1 MRFRNVLATFVLVPL
16 ALTLLPPI
24 HPAEAA
30 APANPVILLGVDGME
45 WSVIDDLSAKGQL
58 PNISKL
64 RKRGATAQLT
74 TDYGAAS
81 PVVWTT
87 IATGM
92 NKEVHGITNF
102 EVGTDDGNAPVSST
116 LRKVAAIWNMASVSK
131 KRVMALGWWGSWPAE
146 AINGRVATD
155 RSVKPIDHRVH
166 PPEWESAFA
175 AELKGAART
184 EYPRDDDA
192 GAEDRMVQH
201 FLVSGVADNY
211 DLICAYLHGT
221 DLVSHKYWKYYR
233 PDGFAAIDPDK
244 KAKFADMIPGKYRAV
259 DAVVGQIVAAM
270 PPTTNLFIVSDHG
283 FGALPEEFIK
293 VSLEMDELL
302 SKVGLE
308 TRANGKVDFAKSKVY
323 SYGSAAFQM
332 QKNIRFSFAG
342 RDAGGTVTEATA
354 GATRA
359 EVTKVLAEVTY
370 ADGRPV
376 FTVRD
381 AKPGEVKKGADFVV
395 EVSAKNPST
404 DLKFRGETLTGV
416 VKTIVEHSGGHGW
429 LPPGILI
436 AAGPDIDPAADLKGI
451 RIHDITP
458 TILYGMGLP
467 LAKDFAG
474 KAWQNLYLPAFRTA
488 HPVATID
495 TWGKAGPGTATKSAE
510 TDQEMLEQLRALG
523 YIQ

>member
-1 MRFRNVLATFVLVPL
+1 MRFGTVLSAFSFALFLPL
-16 ALTLLPPI
+16 S
-24 HPAEAA
+24 PAMAA
-30 APANPVILLGVDGME
+30 PPANPVIILGVDGME

-58 PNISKL
+58 PNITKL
-64 RKRGATAQLT
+64 RKKAASAQLI

-116 LRKVAAIWNMASVSK
+116 MRKVAALWNMASVSK
-131 KRVMALGWWGSWPAE
+131 KHVMALGWWGSWPAE
-146 AINGRVATD
+146 DINGRVVTD
-155 RSVKPIDHRVH
+155 RSVKPIDHRVF
-166 PPEWESAFA
+166 PADWEPTFA
-175 AELKGAART
+175 AELKAASRT

-192 GAEDRMVQH
+192 GGEDRMVQH
-201 FLVSGVADNY
+201 FLVAGIADKY

-233 PDGFAAIDPDK
+233 PTGFPPIDADK
-244 KAKFADMIPGKYRAV
+244 AAKFSDMIPGKYRAV
-259 DAVVGQIVAAM
+259 DAVVGQVVAAM
-270 PPTTNLFIVSDHG
+270 APNTNLFIISDHG
-283 FGALPEEFIK
+283 FGPLPEEFVK

-302 SKVGLE
+302 ARVGLE
-308 TRANGKVDFAKSKVY
+308 TRANGKVDFSESKVY
-323 SYGSAAFQM
+323 TYGSAAFQM
-332 QKNIRFSFAG
+332 QKNIRFSMAG

-354 GATRA
+354 AATRA

-370 ADGRPV
+370 ADGKPV

-381 AKPGEVKKGADFVV
+381 AKPNEMKKGADFMVDV
-395 EVSAKNPST
+395 GTHNPST
-404 DLKFRGETLTGV
+404 ELKFRGESVTGV
-416 VKTIVEHSGGHGW
+416 VKAIVEHSGGHGW

-458 TILYGMGLP
+458 TVLYGMGLP

-474 KAWQNLYLPAFRTA
+474 KAWQTLYTA
-488 HPVATID
+488 SYRSAHAVTTID
-495 TWGKAGPGTATKSAE
+495 SWGKAGPGTSTKSAE
-510 TDQEMLEQLRALG
+510 TDQEMLEQLRSLG